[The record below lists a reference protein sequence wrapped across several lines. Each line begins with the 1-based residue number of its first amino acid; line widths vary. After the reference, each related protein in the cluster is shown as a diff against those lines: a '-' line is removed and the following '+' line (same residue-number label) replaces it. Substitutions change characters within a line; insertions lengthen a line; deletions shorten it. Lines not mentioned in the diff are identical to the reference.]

1 MTEQQKEYKKI
12 LDENNKTMPRQGTAF
27 ALVKNIS
34 LAERVDLT
42 DEQFA
47 TIGAAIKVMLD
58 ATSIMSITK
67 EELRAVIRFLWNNLF
82 EWEEN
87 DGD

>member
-27 ALVKNIS
+27 ALVKNIG
-34 LAERVDLT
+34 LAEGVDLT

-67 EELRAVIRFLWNNLF
+67 EELRTVIKFLWNNLF

-87 DGD
+87 DGN